1 MGQQVVKRI
10 LGVFAVILALAGCS
24 ALGSNAPQETA
35 EQSNPGEYRLG
46 PGDTLRVIVFG
57 EEQLSGQFAV
67 DGAGNVA
74 LPLIGA
80 VKAKDE
86 TPRELEKNIS
96 AKLAEGYVR
105 DPKVS
110 VEVTSFRPFFII
122 GEVNQ
127 PGRYPFVNGMTAI
140 SAVAMAGGYTYRGN
154 QDYILVTRGR
164 DPTHTERRA
173 PVNAQIFPDDVVRI
187 PERYF

>member
-1 MGQQVVKRI
+1 MTALRPVPDPATRNEGAMGQQGVKRI

-24 ALGSNAPQETA
+24 ALGSNAPQETD

-46 PGDTLRVIVFG
+46 PGDALRVIVFG

-110 VEVTSFRPFFII
+110 VEVTS
-122 GEVNQ
+122 
-127 PGRYPFVNGMTAI
+127 
-140 SAVAMAGGYTYRGN
+140 
-154 QDYILVTRGR
+154 
-164 DPTHTERRA
+164 
-173 PVNAQIFPDDVVRI
+173 
-187 PERYF
+187 